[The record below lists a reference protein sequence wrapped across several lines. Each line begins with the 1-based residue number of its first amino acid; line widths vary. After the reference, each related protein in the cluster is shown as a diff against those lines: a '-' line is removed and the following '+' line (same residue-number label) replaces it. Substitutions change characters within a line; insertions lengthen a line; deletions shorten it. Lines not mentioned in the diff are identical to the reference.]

1 MTTFLTQLKR
11 YVYNWARPSMT
22 DKNFQKTSMP
32 NKNDA
37 IIQTFVHTDD
47 QRDVPL
53 TLQTF
58 FLRPFQESSWKGE
71 NETINCLDK
80 VMKTIDKYPYHVV
93 KGYVQSGK
101 SQLMIY
107 YSAWM
112 AHVHKMN
119 VVIMLRNQTADIK
132 SIADKFAL
140 FKKEKNNKDLEVVQ
154 FSSFYN
160 SHTFQDVVN
169 KFKEQNKVFL
179 ILGNA
184 EQLNKLNQVVEHQ
197 GIRPFVMCIDEL
209 DLNEKQES
217 TRFYTEFD
225 QLKQSGIISHILGVT
240 GTCLPVLFKRITQL
254 TTEQVVSLKAPLNY
268 KGIQNITFTEIDI
281 NDEGIVEK
289 TMEKMMKS
297 AYAFYDRNG
306 IKHPAI
312 LLVKD
317 ERVKTNQM
325 NMMMALQQNRNIN
338 KEWVTIVYNGDGTF
352 VRMPSSDTIVNHG
365 NKSINDC
372 LKELKD
378 TYGNSIKYIA
388 IISGDLANRGLSF
401 VSADYTWH
409 LTHMILC
416 ARPSSSG
423 SNLMQYSRLCGCY
436 NDDIPLEMFTSKD
449 IQQEL
454 FAYDNLQEKCL
465 EQCEDPLLDVEGLKA
480 RLSKMKLDPSCV
492 VRRPVDT
499 NLKVKYECISNF
511 DNKKLGRRL
520 NATTIEEALEIC
532 KKDYNARPK
541 IAIKKIKLDMAFNEE
556 NVKQAKQYVNNVL
569 DIQKYI
575 NVLKT
580 ANHINIVKNPF
591 YITDTRK
598 KSKAFIV
605 NNNGRLE
612 LYIRQITNDNISYN
626 ELFLFETPSG
636 IYVARNIDCDQLQ
649 QHFVEYTLRL

>member
-1 MTTFLTQLKR
+1 
-11 YVYNWARPSMT
+11 
-22 DKNFQKTSMP
+22 
-32 NKNDA
+32 
-37 IIQTFVHTDD
+37 
-47 QRDVPL
+47 
-53 TLQTF
+53 
-58 FLRPFQESSWKGE
+58 
-71 NETINCLDK
+71 
-80 VMKTIDKYPYHVV
+80 
-93 KGYVQSGK
+93 
-101 SQLMIY
+101 
-107 YSAWM
+107 
-112 AHVHKMN
+112 
-119 VVIMLRNQTADIK
+119 
-132 SIADKFAL
+132 
-140 FKKEKNNKDLEVVQ
+140 
-154 FSSFYN
+154 
-160 SHTFQDVVN
+160 
-169 KFKEQNKVFL
+169 
-179 ILGNA
+179 
-184 EQLNKLNQVVEHQ
+184 
-197 GIRPFVMCIDEL
+197 
-209 DLNEKQES
+209 
-217 TRFYTEFD
+217 
-225 QLKQSGIISHILGVT
+225 
-240 GTCLPVLFKRITQL
+240 
-254 TTEQVVSLKAPLNY
+254 
-268 KGIQNITFTEIDI
+268 
-281 NDEGIVEK
+281 
-289 TMEKMMKS
+289 
-297 AYAFYDRNG
+297 
-306 IKHPAI
+306 
-312 LLVKD
+312 
-317 ERVKTNQM
+317 
-325 NMMMALQQNRNIN
+325 
-338 KEWVTIVYNGDGTF
+338 
-352 VRMPSSDTIVNHG
+352 
-365 NKSINDC
+365 
-372 LKELKD
+372 
-378 TYGNSIKYIA
+378 
-388 IISGDLANRGLSF
+388 
-401 VSADYTWH
+401 
-409 LTHMILC
+409 
-416 ARPSSSG
+416 
-423 SNLMQYSRLCGCY
+423 MQYSRLCGCY